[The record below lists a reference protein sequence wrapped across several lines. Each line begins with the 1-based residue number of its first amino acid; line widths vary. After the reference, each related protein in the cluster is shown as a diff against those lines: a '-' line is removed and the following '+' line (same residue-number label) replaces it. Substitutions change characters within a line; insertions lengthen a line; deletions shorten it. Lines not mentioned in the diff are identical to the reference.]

1 MYNLI
6 GADLL
11 AREPSTLGSA
21 EWWQWWREA
30 CTKRNPYE
38 SGSAEAK
45 LWKQRVQINR
55 FKKGTA
61 EWERWRRG
69 CCPYDNQPA
78 DGMLGREPAFVGTEE
93 WWSWWYACC
102 QRRNPY
108 PPNSAKWQK
117 WISRVET
124 NPFPVDSASWHRWR
138 EGCCAGPAAPGY
150 FTANCCCV
158 LLLLTVGIAVLTW
171 WMQTH
176 VSASVQGPAEPPPS
190 PFQPPP
196 PFVPPSPPPPLLP
209 PSPPPPI
216 ASNRII
222 IRQEIATTPA
232 LFQESNYSL
241 DNATDGNN
249 TASAML
255 NSQIDALHS
264 HVQQLLDHTTNVT
277 STVTLDE
284 VAVNRRLSVVTGG
297 RRLNECG
304 DNASASLRATV
315 VFETILTPD
324 KLEVVREA
332 WPDLFGESNGL
343 IPCGESEMEILE
355 VFSPPSVP
363 PSPPPPS
370 PSPSPPPPSP
380 SPPPP
385 SPSLPSPS
393 PPPPSPPPPSPSP
406 PPPSPSPPP
415 PSSPPPPPSSPP
427 PRRPRRRRPRCRRPR
442 CRRRRA
448 AAAAAL
454 AAPPSPP
461 PPPSLPPPSLP
472 PPSSPLPSPPSLPPP
487 SSPLPPSLP
496 PPSLPPPAPPPSPPP
511 PSPPPPLA
519 PCAWNATCTAFA
531 SADFTRRRHLSE
543 TGYAGAL
550 AAAHA
555 HCATLSARSDVGG
568 CEVTDTPSAGF
579 FQAHDPPVPPL
590 APPSSPPPP
599 PPPPLLCADDPN
611 QYSSTEYATPQPWE
625 TKYHLSFC
633 DSMSIVA
640 GDQAIH
646 DAAQA
651 ACVSVLVTKPDL
663 GYPSNENPTS
673 ACKYTLIPGY
683 TQDGQSKSACSKAGP
698 AMHADGSDLTYGTT
712 TYDTGSSYGYSY
724 DSYVRRLEEEDEE
737 EDNSDRRRLYG
748 TFTPG
753 PNNQAF
759 DLRCEHFSAAQCPT
773 SHGCLTALDTTGP
786 GRRLSEPTHAYACAC
801 LDFALALA
809 RRPRRPRRPRRRRRL
824 PRRRR
829 RSCRARGTSNA
840 RNSRLPHTPRAAAFP
855 RLTATRARSAR
866 HKRTARHQRT
876 PGATS

>member
-415 PSSPPPPPSSPP
+415 PSSPPPSLPP
-427 PRRPRRRRPRCRRPR
+427 PLV
-442 CRRRRA
+442 
-448 AAAAAL
+448 AAAL
-454 AAPPSPP
+454 AA
-461 PPPSLPPPSLP
+461 
-472 PPSSPLPSPPSLPPP
+472 
-487 SSPLPPSLP
+487 
-496 PPSLPPPAPPPSPPP
+496 
-511 PSPPPPLA
+511 LA
-519 PCAWNATCTAFA
+519 AAALVATALVAAAVVAAALAALAAT
-531 SADFTRRRHLSE
+531 
-543 TGYAGAL
+543 AL
-550 AAAHA
+550 AAAASLVATALVAAAVVAAALAALVAAAVVAAAALVATALVAAPGAAAVAAAALTPATARAVRVERDVHGLCQRRLHA
-555 HCATLSARSDVGG
+555 
-568 CEVTDTPSAGF
+568 
-579 FQAHDPPVPPL
+579 
-590 APPSSPPPP
+590 SPPPIG
-599 PPPPLLCADDPN
+599 N
-611 QYSSTEYATPQPWE
+611 
-625 TKYHLSFC
+625 
-633 DSMSIVA
+633 
-640 GDQAIH
+640 
-646 DAAQA
+646 
-651 ACVSVLVTKPDL
+651 
-663 GYPSNENPTS
+663 
-673 ACKYTLIPGY
+673 
-683 TQDGQSKSACSKAGP
+683 
-698 AMHADGSDLTYGTT
+698 
-712 TYDTGSSYGYSY
+712 
-724 DSYVRRLEEEDEE
+724 RL
-737 EDNSDRRRLYG
+737 R
-748 TFTPG
+748 
-753 PNNQAF
+753 
-759 DLRCEHFSAAQCPT
+759 
-773 SHGCLTALDTTGP
+773 GC
-786 GRRLSEPTHAYACAC
+786 
-801 LDFALALA
+801 A
-809 RRPRRPRRPRRRRRL
+809 RRCARALRNLEGEERRRRVRGHGHPFGWIIPGTRSTRPSL
-824 PRRRR
+824 GATFVAATTATTATSLRRR
-829 RSCRARGTSNA
+829 
-840 RNSRLPHTPRAAAFP
+840 P
-855 RLTATRARSAR
+855 
-866 HKRTARHQRT
+866 
-876 PGATS
+876 